1 MIVTEKMAQEA
12 WDVLRP
18 HTSLGQ
24 EDIRTAIG
32 KPDAPEIIQ
41 HAYRQAVKVVHP
53 DKGGTAEQFAAV
65 DRAKHVLL
73 AWLEKKAKPTTPGAG
88 TKCQRC
94 AGKGHVELQKAWRTM
109 RVQCPT
115 CRGTGDLDSEFE
127 KGNGRM
133 D

>member
-1 MIVTEKMAQEA
+1 MIVTEKMAKEA
-12 WDVLRP
+12 WDLLRV
-18 HTSLGQ
+18 SSGLR
-24 EDIRTAIG
+24 EDAEFPYVAASVQVAYRYAA
-32 KPDAPEIIQ
+32 KNAHPDA
-41 HAYRQAVKVVHP
+41 
-53 DKGGTAEQFAAV
+53 GGTAEQFAAV

-73 AWLEKKAKPTTPGAG
+73 AWLEKKARPVTPGAG